1 MLQILRNWIWLQR
14 TQYMTR
20 DQLTSIQ
27 SERLQKTVRD
37 AFHKVPFYGRLYREA
52 GLDVD
57 KIVNVSQLTTL
68 PRLTHNDFAST
79 SLQDR
84 TAKDVDAST
93 CALGSTSGTTGTPLT
108 VLEDPYSAAYR
119 EALMMR
125 FLWAYGARP
134 SDRIARGRYVSGPAH
149 QGRLAERQTLWGLLR
164 RRYVKQRFFTD
175 FDDQLAFL
183 AKCKPDVLIAFSSYC
198 KALARHCEERGR
210 ELNFRIVV
218 TAGDLLD
225 ESTRGLIAD
234 RFQAEVFDNYGI
246 EEVGGSIGWE
256 CPTHSG
262 YHINAESLVLEFLR
276 GGEPAAA
283 GEDGDL
289 YVTCFHRKATP
300 VIRYFT
306 GDVARSVTG
315 DCPCGRGLPLMTGI
329 QGRVLDY
336 ILTTEGRHISPHQI
350 LNALTETYGVE
361 QFKVMQKEDLSI
373 EVRIKAY
380 VANAERTIYRVQEV
394 CRVLFGETPLDV
406 KLVER
411 MENAEQKYRVVE
423 SRATT

>member
-1 MLQILRNWIWLQR
+1 
-14 TQYMTR
+14 MTR
-20 DQLTSIQ
+20 EQLTSIQ
-27 SERLQKTVRD
+27 SEKLQKTVRD
-37 AFHKVPFYGRLYREA
+37 AFVEVPFYGRLYREA
-52 GLDVD
+52 GVDVEN
-57 KIVNVSQLTTL
+57 IVNVSQLTTL
-68 PRLTHNDFAST
+68 PRLTRIDFQGT
-79 SLQDR
+79 PLQDR

-93 CALGSTSGTTGTPLT
+93 CAVGSTSGTTGTPLT

-125 FLWAYGARP
+125 FLWAYGVRP
-134 SDRIARGRYVSGPAH
+134 SDRIARGRYVSGPVH
-149 QGRLAERQTLWGLLR
+149 RGRLAERQTLWGLLR

-175 FDDQLAFL
+175 FNDQFEFL
-183 AKCKPDVLIAFSSYC
+183 SKCKPDVLIGFSSYC

-218 TAGDLLD
+218 TGGDLLA
-225 ESTRGLIAD
+225 ESPRSLVTD
-234 RFQAEVFDNYGI
+234 CFQAEVFDNYGI
-246 EEVGGSIGWE
+246 EEVGGSMAWE

-306 GDVARSVTG
+306 GDVARSVAG
-315 DCPCGRGLPLMTGI
+315 NCPCGRGLPLMTGI

-380 VANAERTIYRVQEV
+380 VTNAERTIYRVQEV
-394 CRVLFGETPLDV
+394 CRELFGETPLDV